1 MMKQHRAAFWLAV
14 MLGFPLAAPGSNSI
28 RAPRQS
34 ENELQVQESTQA
46 PPQNNSTNKTLAE
59 ASQLSRTVVK
69 LFNEKKYDEALPL
82 AKGAL
87 ALREAVLGADD
98 EAVQGALI
106 NLAEIYT
113 MTKKYGEA
121 QKLMERLLKTHERKV
136 GPEDAG
142 AAVYLDKLALLAYMQ
157 RDFSKSEAAYK
168 RALAIRETVFGE
180 NHADTATSLY
190 LLAEFYRFTGKLD
203 KAAPLY
209 EQATILRGKLLGHE
223 HPEYL
228 KTRDRYFCLAYET
241 LQERKLKDLTA
252 KLGETSDPAKS
263 DTFGGEVLNGRAMS
277 LPKPSYPDEAR
288 RGHAQGIVVIK
299 VTIDELGKVIEA
311 KDMCGGNPLLVRPSL
326 EAARKARFTPT
337 KVSGQPVKVSGV
349 ITYNFVPV

>member
-1 MMKQHRAAFWLAV
+1 MDID
-14 MLGFPLAAPGSNSI
+14 PGI
-28 RAPRQS
+28 Q
-34 ENELQVQESTQA
+34 QSTQSQEQSKA
-46 PPQNNSTNKTLAE
+46 STEAIAE
-59 ASQLSRTVVK
+59 AAQLSRTVVK
-69 LFNEKKYDEALPL
+69 LFNEGKYDKALPL
-82 AKGAL
+82 AKRAL
-87 ALREAVLGADD
+87 ELRETALGPDH
-98 EAVQGALI
+98 ELVQGALL

-113 MTKKYGEA
+113 AVKKYGEA
-121 QKLMERLLKTHERKV
+121 QKLMERLLKTHEKNV
-136 GPEDAG
+136 GPEDTG

-157 RDFSKSEAAYK
+157 RDFNKTEAAYK
-168 RALAIRETVFGE
+168 RALAIREKVFGE
-180 NHADTATSLY
+180 NHAETATSFY

-241 LQERKLKDLTA
+241 LQERKLKDLAA
-252 KLGETSDPAKS
+252 KLGETSDPAKP
-263 DTFGGEVLNGRAMS
+263 DTFGGEVLNGRAIS

-311 KDMCGGNPLLVRPSL
+311 EDMCGGNPLLVRPSL

-349 ITYNFVPV
+349 VTYNFVPV